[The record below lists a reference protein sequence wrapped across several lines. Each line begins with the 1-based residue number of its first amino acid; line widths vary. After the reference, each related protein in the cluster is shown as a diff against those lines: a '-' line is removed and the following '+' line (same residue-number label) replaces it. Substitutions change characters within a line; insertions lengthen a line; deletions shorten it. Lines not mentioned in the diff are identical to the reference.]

1 VPKSLALVPGLLT
14 AATAVSAFAAGLDP
28 RQSPSAF
35 CDLAS
40 DLDYVTRPFNQ
51 KTGSCA
57 TEMRD
62 VTPTPGKNGLQNN
75 LAYYVMGKL
84 DAPTQLE
91 RISLILNVNHDG
103 ESAKAHAELERV
115 AVPVAKRLLGEE
127 PKGFAAAVKAGK
139 AQSWQSGPW
148 RVQVVPSPKAA
159 KQGRDVSVEFTPA
172 GR

>member
-1 VPKSLALVPGLLT
+1 MPKSLALVSGLLT
-14 AATAVSAFAAGLDP
+14 AASAVSVHAAGLDP
-28 RQSPSAF
+28 KQSPSAF

-40 DLDYVTRPFNQ
+40 DLDYVTRPFNP

-75 LAYYVMGKL
+75 LAYYVMGQL

-91 RISLILNVNHDG
+91 RISLILNINNDT

-139 AQSWQSGPW
+139 AQSWTSAGW
-148 RVQVVPSPKAA
+148 HVQVVPTQRPA
-159 KQGRDVSVEFTPA
+159 KQGRDVSVQFTPA